1 MKSPNDPF
9 IESLLPRLDRP
20 GVTGIALTGSYARG
34 ENGQFS
40 DVDVNIFVNVLP
52 PESYTLRYWDGH
64 LVSLKYE
71 LIENERLALARP
83 ECAIWAVPGLRRMK
97 ILLDPSGELAALR
110 QSALD
115 FDWRTLQ
122 PAANEYAVEELMGC
136 AEEAHKILGGLARE
150 HESTVLYAVAGLL
163 EGLGNAVA
171 VQRGLLIDSENRYYQ
186 IIQES
191 LGPRHEWTRAFRL
204 ALGADLGPVD
214 VPAYKTRGHAA
225 LRLYKHTANLFEDLI
240 TNYHRQVIEA
250 TLDAIQTF
258 GYAYG

>member
-1 MKSPNDPF
+1 MKLPNDPF
-9 IESLLPRLDRP
+9 IESLIPRLDRP
-20 GVTGIALTGSYARG
+20 GVIAIALTGSYARG
-34 ENGQFS
+34 ENKQFS

-52 PESYTLRYWDGH
+52 LEPYTLRYWDNH

-71 LIENERLALARP
+71 LVENERLALARP
-83 ECAIWAVPGLRRMK
+83 ERAIWAVPGLRHMR

-122 PAANEYAVEELMGC
+122 PAANEYAIEELTGC
-136 AEEAHKILGGLARE
+136 AEEVHKIMGGLARE

-163 EGLGNAVA
+163 KGLGNALA

-191 LGPRHEWTRAFRL
+191 LGPKHEWTRAFRFT
-204 ALGADLGPVD
+204 LGADLGPAD
-214 VPAYKTRGHAA
+214 VPAYQTRGRSA
-225 LRLYKHTANLFEDLI
+225 LMLYKHTANLFEDLI
-240 TNYHRQVIEA
+240 TNHHRQVIEA
-250 TLDAIQTF
+250 ALHAIQTF
-258 GYAYG
+258 GDANG